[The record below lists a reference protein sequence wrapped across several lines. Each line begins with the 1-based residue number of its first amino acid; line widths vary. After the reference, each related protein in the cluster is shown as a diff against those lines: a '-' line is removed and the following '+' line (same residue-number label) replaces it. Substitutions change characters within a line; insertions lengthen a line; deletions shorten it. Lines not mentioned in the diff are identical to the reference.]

1 MLDSDVKINLR
12 LKTESNLP
20 SVELSSDSL
29 MELDSIYT
37 KYDYFE
43 PTLNPK
49 LFNLESLSKDAFNF
63 RQNYLEQ
70 NIGYIIIKNF
80 WNPKYSIEQAKNG
93 LLIFS
98 QLFGKVIQQNA
109 TGLLVKEVKDRSKS
123 YTNDSTSR
131 YSESKYG
138 GNYHTDGAEIPP
150 PLPDFL
156 TLVCIRKSK
165 SGGEFKILNANEIHN
180 ALLEKHPESI
190 TRLHKNFIW
199 DRRGDLGPN
208 GEETFEKPIFSYS
221 TAAHALT
228 LGTDF
233 YTDQNNTLTCE
244 YLRQYIDDGYKKS
257 ETIQTQEDIDAL
269 NSMDSVLYDDSLAQ
283 TILLEPGE
291 ILISTNSHTLH
302 GRTNFTDFIN
312 EDGSP
317 DPKKQRI
324 LLRTWI
330 IK

>member
-1 MLDSDVKINLR
+1 MSKSLL
-12 LKTESNLP
+12 NLP
-20 SVELSSDSL
+20 TFELNNKSL

-43 PTLNPK
+43 PTLNSEH
-49 LFNLESLSKDAFNF
+49 FTLESLLKDALNF
-63 RQNYLEQ
+63 HQNYLEQ
-70 NIGYIIIKNF
+70 NIGYVLLKNF
-80 WNPKYSIEQAKNG
+80 WNTKYSIDQAKNG

-98 QLFGKVIQQNA
+98 QLLGKVIQQNA

-123 YTNDSTSR
+123 FKNDSTSR

-156 TLVCIRKSK
+156 TLACIQKSK
-165 SGGEFKILNANEIHN
+165 SGGEFKIINANQVHTK
-180 ALLEKHPESI
+180 LLEKYPESLK
-190 TRLHKNFIW
+190 RLHENFIW

-208 GEETFEKPIFSYS
+208 GEETFEKPIFNYS
-221 TAAHALT
+221 TAAHMLT

-244 YLRQYIDDGYKKS
+244 YLRQYIDDGYQKAGN
-257 ETIQTQEDIDAL
+257 IQTKDDISALDA
-269 NSMDSVLYDDSLAQ
+269 MDSVLYDDSLAE

-291 ILISTNSHTLH
+291 LLISTNSHTLH
-302 GRTNFTDFIN
+302 GRTQFVDYTGV
-312 EDGSP
+312 DGTP

-330 IK
+330 IKD

>member
-1 MLDSDVKINLR
+1 MSKPLLD
-12 LKTESNLP
+12 LP
-20 SVELSSDSL
+20 SIELNNNSL

-37 KYDYFE
+37 KYDHFE
-43 PTLNPK
+43 PTLNSSS
-49 LFNLESLSKDAFNF
+49 FALESLSKDALNF

-70 NIGYIIIKNF
+70 NVGFVILKNF
-80 WNPKYSIEQAKNG
+80 WNSKYSIEQAKNG

-98 QLFGKVIQQNA
+98 QLLGKVIQQNA

-123 YTNDSTSR
+123 FKTNSTSR

-156 TLVCIRKSK
+156 TLVCIRKAK
-165 SGGEFKILNANEIHN
+165 SGGEFKIINANEVHN
-180 ALLEKHPESI
+180 ALLENHPESLK
-190 TRLHKNFIW
+190 RLHENFIW
-199 DRRGDLGPN
+199 DRRGDLGSN
-208 GEETFEKPIFSYS
+208 GEKTFEKPIFNYS
-221 TAAHALT
+221 TAAHMLT

-233 YTDQNNTLTCE
+233 YADQNNTLTCE
-244 YLRQYIDDGYKKS
+244 YLRQYIDDGYKQAGV
-257 ETIQTQEDIDAL
+257 IQTKDDIAALDA
-269 NSMDSVLYDDSLAQ
+269 MDSVLYDDSLAQ

-291 ILISTNSHTLH
+291 LLVSTNSHTLH
-302 GRTNFTDFIN
+302 GRTQFVDYTATD
-312 EDGSP
+312 GLP
-317 DPKKQRI
+317 DPKKQRV

>member
-1 MLDSDVKINLR
+1 MFISYLLTQSL
-12 LKTESNLP
+12 SNLP
-20 SVELSSDSL
+20 SIELSSESL
-29 MELDSIYT
+29 MELDSIYE
-37 KYDYFE
+37 KYDNFE
-43 PTLNPK
+43 PTINSK
-49 LFNLESLSKDAFNF
+49 LFNLESLSNDALIF
-63 RQNYLEQ
+63 RQNYLEKT
-70 NIGYIIIKNF
+70 IGFVILKNF

-98 QLFGKVIQQNA
+98 QLLGKVIQQNA
-109 TGLLVKEVKDRSKS
+109 SGLLVKEVKDRSKS
-123 YTNDSTSR
+123 FKNDSTSR

-156 TLVCIRKSK
+156 TLLCLRKSK
-165 SGGEFKILNANEIHN
+165 SGGEFKILNANSIHD
-180 ALLEKHPESI
+180 ALLEKYPEFI
-190 TRLHKNFIW
+190 TRLHENFIW

-244 YLRQYIDDGYKKS
+244 YLRQYIDDGYKKNGTS
-257 ETIQTQEDIDAL
+257 QTKKDLAALDA
-269 NSMDSVLYDDSLAQ
+269 MDSVLYDDSLAQ
-283 TILLEPGE
+283 TILLKPGE

-302 GRTNFTDFIN
+302 GRTNFTDFMN
-312 EDGSP
+312 EDGLP